1 MNTSTIEEP
10 VVKRSNRLKATKL
23 NNKMVTDYWE
33 DLFKAKENGKLVCWY
48 EAWPLTPSCRPP
60 TSPGAMARQPPH

>member
-1 MNTSTIEEP
+1 MNTSTIDAP

-33 DLFKAKENGKLVCWY
+33 DLFRA
-48 EAWPLTPSCRPP
+48 
-60 TSPGAMARQPPH
+60 